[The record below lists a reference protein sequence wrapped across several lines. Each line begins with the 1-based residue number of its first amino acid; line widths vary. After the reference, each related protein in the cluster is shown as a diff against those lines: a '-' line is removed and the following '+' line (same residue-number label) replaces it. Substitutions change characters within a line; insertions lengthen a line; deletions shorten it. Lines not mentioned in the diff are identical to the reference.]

1 MLNSPSKDQISD
13 NIDLVES
20 LPHQASE
27 ASPKG
32 LSTLTIPPWPI
43 HLNKLSQRL
52 SLMGSKQVAI
62 GLGDPGPFAKLSE
75 VDY

>member
-13 NIDLVES
+13 NIDLVEC

-32 LSTLTIPPWPI
+32 LPTLTTSPWPI
-43 HLNKLSQRL
+43 HLKKLSQRL
-52 SLMGSKQVAI
+52 SLMCSKQVAI
-62 GLGDPGPFAKLSE
+62 GLGDPGPFAKLSK